1 MAYGIDLQKA
11 VGDILERYSDEVSE
25 VTAEALEE
33 VAKEATKKLR
43 ETSPKKTGA
52 YAKGWTYEIQKGRV
66 SSSATVY
73 GRKKTYPIA
82 HLLENGHALRNGR
95 RSAPIVHIKPVE
107 DWAVGELETQI
118 VRKLGDII

>member
-11 VGDILERYSDEVSE
+11 VENILERYSDEVSE
-25 VTAEALEE
+25 VAAEALEE

-52 YAKGWTYEIQKGRV
+52 YARGWTYEIQKGRV
-66 SSSATVY
+66 SNSATVY
-73 GRKKTYPIA
+73 GRKTTYPIA
-82 HLLENGHALRNGR
+82 HLLENGHAMRNGR

-107 DWAVGELETQI
+107 EWANEELEKRI
-118 VRKLGDII
+118 VSKL